1 MTFIY
6 EFIIKFYK
14 FICNNNIYFFE
25 IPNEKSIFFCNS
37 DNILKNF
44 YIYFINTMDGF
55 IVEVIFKYKWVF
67 FLIMEYKY
75 SYYIIY
81 TKYGSFKCS
90 REFKFFDFDD
100 EFKKNALR
108 DINFNKAILW
118 SEKIHYETD
127 SSLSIQSNLDIKT
140 DNIIKD
146 LEESKINFINIYG
159 QSCYQSAYLQ
169 GFIHILIPKAI
180 KYLINKKENKESA
193 NFINLDKL
201 KNNNEY
207 NNAIIDIAKEVINK
221 KYNEVNKND
230 NKNILAKKLYY
241 LEKDNLTD
249 FLGCNHEGPG
259 CQILIN
265 NAIKNFALN
274 ALDDEIQNQDS
285 LNLSKKPGYD
295 NEGPDWQ
302 KSNEIN
308 NSTINALDNKKHF
321 IDAIEIQK
329 STIIS
334 EIMKITIEDKN
345 YLNIVVKL
353 DENNKNDKDLDL
365 IKLINNCKQIKK
377 FNNEK
382 RKINKLSDIIYII
395 IDRIKIESNEK
406 DSNIINAKLTIQDKI
421 FYNNKLG
428 NLSEIRSRDSISYEL
443 KFIIGHKLFSKNS
456 GHYIAYLKIQNEWYI
471 FNDLDSKN
479 AFKIGN
485 PAEIFAE
492 FYPVCFF
499 YDKSN
504 I

>member
-1 MTFIY
+1 MA
-6 EFIIKFYK
+6 K
-14 FICNNNIYFFE
+14 NNNNE
-25 IPNEKSIFFCNS
+25 IKNFALNALDDKIQNHNSLDLSKKSGS
-37 DNILKNF
+37 DNEGPGWQKINNNEIINF
-44 YIYFINTMDGF
+44 A
-55 IVEVIFKYKWVF
+55 
-67 FLIMEYKY
+67 L
-75 SYYIIY
+75 
-81 TKYGSFKCS
+81 
-90 REFKFFDFDD
+90 
-100 EFKKNALR
+100 NAL
-108 DINFNKAILW
+108 DDKIQNQNFLNLSKKPDFNNYNKNKGHFIDAIEISKSTIV
-118 SEKIHYETD
+118 SEIMKIQIEDKYF
-127 SSLSIQSNLDIKT
+127 LNIVLQLDE
-140 DNIIKD
+140 NIEND
-146 LEESKINFINIYG
+146 LND
-159 QSCYQSAYLQ
+159 Q
-169 GFIHILIPKAI
+169 
-180 KYLINKKENKESA
+180 
-193 NFINLDKL
+193 NLDKL

-230 NKNILAKKLYY
+230 NKNILAKKLYH
-241 LEKDNLTD
+241 LERDNLTD

-274 ALDDEIQNQDS
+274 ALDDEIQNQDY
-285 LNLSKKPGYD
+285 LLSKKPGYD

-329 STIIS
+329 STIVS

-382 RKINKLSDIIYII
+382 RKINQLSDIIYII

-428 NLSEIRSRDSISYEL
+428 NLSEIGTRDSISYEL

-479 AFKIGN
+479 AFKIGD
-485 PAEIFAE
+485 PAKIFAE